1 MVLGPFRSG
10 ARAGVISILLY
21 LTACAAGC
29 RSNAAAVPQPP
40 QAQINLQL
48 FNGTSLSGPMPT
60 AVAAGAP
67 RDAMAV
73 TVRVIAL
80 EQWPADALEPLAARA
95 RLIAATRSGTP
106 VVAAAKV
113 ADGARVGIGDASAG
127 FRAQLESG
135 AIGGNAALGNR
146 AAALPAGATAE
157 FEAADPSSRPHRS
170 VSVAISRP
178 ADAAP
183 PGKLR
188 MALVVED
195 LPPAAAASPAQM
207 DETAAP
213 APPDASLPQRETVLL
228 DDIPFDGALQAVIVV
243 PFRLPPAP
251 HPAVAFLIDI
261 APGSDEPAHAD
272 ALATSAAALQASAA
286 AAAQRP
292 QTALLSADDSAG
304 LTSAVRALAQPQSR
318 RPALVFLT
326 TQANAPLC
334 GDVALTCDDD
344 VLAVLAGR
352 IWQHASRDA
361 LQSPQAFGWTLD
373 YLTLQLLTEMLSND
387 QVKLPPELA
396 AVLARHCGEAG
407 RHASSLEEILKG
419 ASSQKDLNNRL
430 IAENL
435 IYLEDSAP
443 ASRVRAYDWL
453 GATGNAPQGY
463 EPLDPVSQRRDALE
477 RALNSAAPTTQQGQ
491 P

>member
-1 MVLGPFRSG
+1 
-10 ARAGVISILLY
+10 
-21 LTACAAGC
+21 
-29 RSNAAAVPQPP
+29 
-40 QAQINLQL
+40 
-48 FNGTSLSGPMPT
+48 
-60 AVAAGAP
+60 VAAGEP
-67 RDAMAV
+67 REALSV
-73 TVRVIAL
+73 GVRVIAL
-80 EQWPADALEPLAARA
+80 EQLPAEALEPLAARA

-113 ADGARVGIGDASAG
+113 ADGARVGIGDASAS
-127 FRAQLESG
+127 FREQLESG
-135 AIGGNAALGNR
+135 AIGGNATLGVR
-146 AAALPAGATAE
+146 ATALPAGATAE
-157 FEAADPSSRPHRS
+157 FEAADPSSRPYRS

-183 PGKLR
+183 PAKLR

-195 LPPAAAASPAQM
+195 LPPAAVASSSDSEETPIPAR
-207 DETAAP
+207 ET
-213 APPDASLPQRETVLL
+213 LPQRETVLL
-228 DDIPFDGALQAVIVV
+228 DDIPFEGALQAVVVV

-251 HPAVAFLIDI
+251 HPALAFLIDV
-261 APGSDEPAHAD
+261 APGSDEPAHAE
-272 ALATSAAALQASAA
+272 ALATAAAALQASAA
-286 AAAQRP
+286 AVAQGP
-292 QTALLSADDSAG
+292 QLALLSTDDSAG

-352 IWQHASRDA
+352 IWQHASRDT
-361 LQSPQAFGWTLD
+361 LQSPQAFGWALD
-373 YLTLQLLTEMLSND
+373 YLTLQMLTEMLSNE
-387 QVKLPPELA
+387 QVQFPPELA

-407 RHASSLEEILKG
+407 RRASSLEEILKG
-419 ASSQKDLNNRL
+419 AKSQKDLNNRL

-435 IYLEDSAP
+435 IYLEDSSP

-453 GATGNAPQGY
+453 GASGSAPQGY
-463 EPLDPVSQRRDALE
+463 EPLGPVNQRRDALE
-477 RALNSAAPTTQQGQ
+477 RALSGPAPTTQQGQ